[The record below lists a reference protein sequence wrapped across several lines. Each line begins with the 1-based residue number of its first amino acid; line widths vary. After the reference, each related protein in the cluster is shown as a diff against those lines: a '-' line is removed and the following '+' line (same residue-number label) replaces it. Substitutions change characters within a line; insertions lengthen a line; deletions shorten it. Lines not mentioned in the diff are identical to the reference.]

1 MVIRR
6 VSPISL
12 AKVVG
17 LLYAILGLVFGAF
30 MSLIFTVIGAG
41 APEGMHS
48 APFVGMMFGAGAI
61 VILPLFYGVMGFVG
75 AGLAALIYNGLAG
88 MIGGVEIEVDAVAPS
103 PRV

>member
-17 LLYAILGLVFGAF
+17 LLYAILGLLIGAF
-30 MSLIFTVIGAG
+30 MSLIFTVIGSA
-41 APEGMHS
+41 APSEMHT

-61 VILPLFYGVMGFVG
+61 VVLPLFYGVLGFIG
-75 AGLAALIYNGLAG
+75 AGLAALVYNGLAG
-88 MIGGVEIEVDAVAPS
+88 MIGGIEIEVDALAPS